1 MGTCNIACQI
11 HAVHFLTVSDDFTY
25 MTIIRFGGTGT
36 ASAIYV
42 DSRRASVR
50 QLCEEL
56 HKAFP
61 RWLRNNKP
69 KFASIIVAGRV
80 L

>member
-1 MGTCNIACQI
+1 MGTRNIACQI
-11 HAVHFLTVSDDFTY
+11 HTVHFLTVSGDFTY
-25 MTIIRFGGTGT
+25 VTIRFGGTGT
-36 ASAIYV
+36 TSAIYV

-56 HKAFP
+56 HKVFL

-69 KFASIIVAGRV
+69 KFASIIIAGRV